1 MKGRLRTDEWR
12 ILNAALNSAH
22 MKHAI
27 DPAHMK
33 CAAKHHEM
41 CDEFR
46 STSSSSIPH
55 AKSMRR
61 NIVTTDHSGV

>member
-22 MKHAI
+22 MKRAI

-55 AKSMRR
+55 
-61 NIVTTDHSGV
+61 T